1 VITNEPSTQQTPLP
15 AEHGGLPEQYVE
27 NAIQPLAPAPT
38 VGRWYDWYNL
48 AKAFMLWVGSI
59 LLLVAVQLVFI
70 VPYMIYV
77 RSTTGELNL
86 ELLQTDKVAV
96 FLQIIAVAPTHL
108 LTFGLIWL
116 MVTEGR
122 KRPFWKTV
130 GFEWPENFSPTT
142 VVLVCA
148 GLAVA
153 LLSLGGV
160 VTYYW
165 GGNKTQLDLLV
176 ESSVPARLMTAL
188 VATFTAP
195 LVEELIY
202 RGVLYS
208 AIERTLGTIIAI
220 LVVSLLFAGVHVF
233 QYKDNLAVIGV
244 ISLLSVTLTLVRA
257 FSGKVLPAFIIH
269 LVFNGIQSIFIALSP
284 FINWSQN

>member
-1 VITNEPSTQQTPLP
+1 MITNESSTQQTPLP
-15 AEHGGLPEQYVE
+15 TEHGGLPEQHE
-27 NAIQPLAPAPT
+27 EKTIKPIAPAPT

-59 LLLVAVQLVFI
+59 LLLVAVQLIFT
-70 VPYMIYV
+70 VPYLIYV

-86 ELLQTDKVAV
+86 ELLQTDKIAA
-96 FLQIIAVAPTHL
+96 FLQIIAVAPTHI

-116 MVTEGR
+116 MATEGR

-130 GFEWPENFSPTT
+130 GFEWPENYSPTV

-153 LLSLGGV
+153 LLSLGAV
-160 VTYYW
+160 VTYIW

-257 FSGKVLPAFIIH
+257 YSGKVLPSFIIH
-269 LVFNGIQSIFIALSP
+269 LVFNGIQAIFIALSP
-284 FINWSQN
+284 FIKWSQN

>member
-1 VITNEPSTQQTPLP
+1 M
-15 AEHGGLPEQYVE
+15 
-27 NAIQPLAPAPT
+27 
-38 VGRWYDWYNL
+38 GRWYDWYNL

-59 LLLVAVQLVFI
+59 LLLVAVQLVFT
-70 VPYMIYV
+70 VPYLIYV
-77 RSTTGELNL
+77 RSTTGDLNL
-86 ELLQTDKVAV
+86 EILQTDKIAA
-96 FLQIIAVAPTHL
+96 FLQIIAVAPTHV
-108 LTFGLIWL
+108 LTLGLIWL

-130 GFEWPENFSPTT
+130 GFEWPENFSPAT

-153 LLSLGGV
+153 LLSLGAV

-257 FSGKVLPAFIIH
+257 FSGKVLPSFIIH

-284 FINWSQN
+284 FIKWSQN